1 MLIILSAFAAYGF
14 FMLLFEWLLPRRK
27 DSSPVFL
34 CRDEAEVKRALA
46 VSREIPIYILYEGRD
61 AENGNE
67 RDTHGDG

>member
-1 MLIILSAFAAYGF
+1 MLIVLSMLAVYGF

-34 CRDEAEVKRALA
+34 CRDEAEAKRALA

-67 RDTHGDG
+67 